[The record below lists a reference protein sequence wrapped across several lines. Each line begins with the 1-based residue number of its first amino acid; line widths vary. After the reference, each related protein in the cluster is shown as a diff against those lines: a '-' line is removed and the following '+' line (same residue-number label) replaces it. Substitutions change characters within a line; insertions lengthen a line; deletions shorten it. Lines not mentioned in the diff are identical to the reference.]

1 MNYIVRLQV
10 IVEAVNQEA
19 ATNVSD
25 QLVELLTGDSEFYTV
40 KEAKMTSVEITSWEG
55 K

>member
-1 MNYIVRLQV
+1 MKHYIVRIQV

-19 ATNVSD
+19 ATNLSD
-25 QLVELLTGDSEFYTV
+25 QLVERLAVVSDV
-40 KEAKMTSVEITSWEG
+40 REAKMTSVEITSWEG